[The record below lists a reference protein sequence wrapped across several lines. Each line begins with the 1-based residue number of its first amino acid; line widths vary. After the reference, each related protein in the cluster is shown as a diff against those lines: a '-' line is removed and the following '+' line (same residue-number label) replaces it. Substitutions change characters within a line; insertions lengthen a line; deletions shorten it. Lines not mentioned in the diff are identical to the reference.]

1 MVYEMIDLAILSVLL
16 PRDRSWSPVIN
27 LASRCSIFLPHDP
40 HLPILLHTYWSSST
54 LIDFAPAW
62 SPLFDLASPS
72 SISLHT
78 DRSCYALIDLAPASS
93 TLIDLAPP
101 WSILLHT
108 YRSILLPN
116 NFSDAILK
124 VTKFSDTIL
133 KDRRSILLPNKFT
146 DLILLPNHR
155 SWKIG
160 QRSWLREIIYP
171 AIPDELGSIPKG
183 SLGSLIYLS
192 RPGWWISLEVRSI
205 TYLSRSVQDF
215 LNQLDRTPK
224 VQDRVGEHITYLSS
238 SARGYLSQTRKI
250 DHPSFMSGSES
261 IFGSKIGSATR
272 DPKGKGT
279 RKQRGTRKGEENK
292 RKERKSKKRE
302 SRREGE

>member
-1 MVYEMIDLAILSVLL
+1 M
-16 PRDRSWSPVIN
+16 IN

-238 SARGYLSQTRKI
+238 SARGYLSQTITHRSWADRRASLGARSDRRQEIQREK
-250 DHPSFMSGSES
+250 GQ
-261 IFGSKIGSATR
+261 GSKEG
-272 DPKGKGT
+272 
-279 RKQRGTRKGEENK
+279 QE
-292 RKERKSKKRE
+292 KERKTSERKEKARKEKRE